1 MDANGTILKLLA
13 CICFGGATMFFVT
26 MLYRLTQIGSGAGT
40 AYTGTS
46 MRRADMRRKAIGS
59 SALFRLVLP
68 WLHAL
73 STLVT
78 RLRLEPLLNY
88 IRVPYARAGY
98 PGGLEDE
105 EVLALGFF
113 IGIAITIFLA
123 YSIALLLST
132 SLIWLALFGM
142 PLGLMALVA
151 NLKSR
156 AKARELR
163 ILQALPYVLDLLVL
177 ILRSGTSLSIAMIR
191 VVEDYQDHPV
201 GDELGQVLAEME
213 MGSPRVE
220 AFRRFATR
228 VAIPDITSLSD
239 AIVQSEELGWPL
251 AETLEHLADRL
262 ASERVLRAQAKAGT
276 AGVLVML
283 PSTLVL
289 MSAVL
294 LLFGPLILRYW
305 SSRNGL

>member
-1 MDANGTILKLLA
+1 MDNNGTILKLLA
-13 CICFGGATMFFVT
+13 CICFGGATAFFVV
-26 MLYRLTQIGSGAGT
+26 MLYRLTQIGKRRGYRLYRNLDAPGRHAPQGDGLLRIIPFRAALAACTVHAG
-40 AYTGTS
+40 
-46 MRRADMRRKAIGS
+46 K
-59 SALFRLVLP
+59 RLG
-68 WLHAL
+68 
-73 STLVT
+73 
-78 RLRLEPLLNY
+78 LEPLLNY

-105 EVLALGFF
+105 EVVALGFF
-113 IGIAITIFLA
+113 VGIAITIFLA
-123 YSIALLLST
+123 YSIALLLGT

-142 PLGLMALVA
+142 PLGLMVLVA

-156 AKARELR
+156 ANARELR

-201 GDELGQVLAEME
+201 GEELGQVLAEME
-213 MGSPRVE
+213 MGAPRVE
-220 AFRRFATR
+220 SFRRFAAR

-262 ASERVLRAQAKAGT
+262 ASERVLRAQAKAGA

-305 SSRNGL
+305 SSRNGF